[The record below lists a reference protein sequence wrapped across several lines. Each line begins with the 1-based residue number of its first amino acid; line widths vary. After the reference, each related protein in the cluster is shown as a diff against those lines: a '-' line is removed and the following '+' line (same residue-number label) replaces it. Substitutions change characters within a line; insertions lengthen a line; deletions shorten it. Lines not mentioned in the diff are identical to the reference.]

1 MPKTLIDMTTNNDD
15 AVLKIMRAAIKVTSN
30 LNTIKNVEDINAK
43 VKVIQ
48 ALRAQMVAIAR
59 KS

>member
-1 MPKTLIDMTTNNDD
+1 MTTNNDD